1 MKIASLILS
10 LIAIALLTLALT
22 IVTLADG
29 EATATRAGCTPPTDA
44 VQLIQWH
51 GCGR

>member
-1 MKIASLILS
+1 MKIAGLIIN

-22 IVTLADG
+22 IVMLADG
-29 EATATRAGCTPPTDA
+29 EATAKRNGCTPPTDA

>member
-1 MKIASLILS
+1 MKIASLIIN

-29 EATATRAGCTPPTDA
+29 EASETRAGCTPPTDA
-44 VQLIQWH
+44 MQLIQWH
-51 GCGR
+51 GCAR

>member
-1 MKIASLILS
+1 MKIASLILN
-10 LIAIALLTLALT
+10 LVAIALLMLALT

-29 EATATRAGCTPPTDA
+29 STSTTRGECSPPTDA

>member
-1 MKIASLILS
+1 MKIASLILN
-10 LIAIALLTLALT
+10 LCAIALLTLALT
-22 IVTLADG
+22 IVMLADG
-29 EATATRAGCTPPTDA
+29 NAASAQGDCTPPTDA